1 MMNIYIY
8 IDNINKFWN
17 NQNWC
22 LQIRQNLVVFD
33 LVKFGRAGIP
43 YSHVMETET
52 ISRYESWKI
61 WLKVW
66 QRKKN
71 LVFVFVRR
79 QIYLLTKMK
88 TRDFCSVKLWYAML
102 SILQTLLWVK
112 TTIIKMCFG
121 YWNFDLL
128 LELTVL
134 FSLHLSSNFIVWI

>member
-1 MMNIYIY
+1 
-8 IDNINKFWN
+8 
-17 NQNWC
+17 
-22 LQIRQNLVVFD
+22 
-33 LVKFGRAGIP
+33 
-43 YSHVMETET
+43 METET

-134 FSLHLSSNFIVWI
+134 FSLHLSSNFIIYLKLNISGQVKLVKKKCVLICDNNSVLPELL